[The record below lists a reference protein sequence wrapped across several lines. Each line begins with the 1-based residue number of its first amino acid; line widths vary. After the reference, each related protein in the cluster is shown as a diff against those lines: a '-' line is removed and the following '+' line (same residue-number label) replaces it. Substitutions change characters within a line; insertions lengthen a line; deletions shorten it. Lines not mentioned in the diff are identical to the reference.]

1 LPVSAAA
8 GDAAAAGGALKLV
21 VWRHAR
27 PEGVAGRCI
36 GRTDVAVDPRR
47 AKRLAHRIRRRAR
60 REGWPRCVWTSPLRR
75 CALVGRW
82 LARWGWQHRVDPR
95 LIELDFGAW
104 DGQRWS
110 DIHPGALDAW
120 SADFER
126 HAPGGGET
134 LAALLRRCEA
144 FLADAASDAP
154 LLVVGHAGWINA
166 ARLLAERA
174 TRPLQAAQWPPAP
187 AYTSALE
194 LVFFFEAEGR
204 GALPSSG

>member
-1 LPVSAAA
+1 MSLPRA
-8 GDAAAAGGALKLV
+8 DATDGGEVLRLV
-21 VWRHAR
+21 VWRHPR

-36 GRTDVAVDPRR
+36 GRTDVPVDPRR

-82 LARWGWQHRVDPR
+82 LAHWGWQHRIDPR
-95 LIELDFGAW
+95 LAELDFGAW
-104 DGQRWS
+104 DGKDWS
-110 DIHPGALDAW
+110 DLPPRALDAW

-134 LAALLRRCEA
+134 LAELLQRCEA
-144 FLADAASDAP
+144 FLAAAVPDAP
-154 LLVVGHAGWINA
+154 LLVVGHAGWMNA
-166 ARLLAERA
+166 ASLIAEHA
-174 TRPLQAAQWPPAP
+174 ARPLQAAQWPRGP
-187 AYTSALE
+187 AYASALE
-194 LVFFFEAEGR
+194 LAFFFEAEGR